1 MILDNINITAYKY
14 QFDSNLPLE
23 ERSFFNYTNPP
34 AFVESLNIKDF
45 LLDLGQL
52 QFNFDDTNE
61 NNYSLVPSEINFTV
75 ASIKTITD
83 FFGLYTNDIY
93 SRFKVEIKYNG
104 LVIWY
109 GVINPESFKQ
119 VYKPSPDSY
128 RLSFSAFGLEKEFA
142 DYFKTQLLESVDGE
156 SEVDPDEFLGINFI
170 KFTDLIKKQFNPDD
184 YSILYETDIDISLFK
199 VALDD
204 VLSNDYQSEYYPIT
218 FIKAG
223 FNNIVDLKESKFDW
237 FKKTLTAMGWVFY
250 FSGDTMVIKNRR
262 STVSGNYNILN
273 DALLEWEYN
282 KQFAES
288 GYNYILI
295 PDSEDIWTGDGLSN
309 TVSGDL
315 SGRVM
320 YGDRGYL
327 FSDVIQNFLETT
339 PFRDWS
345 VLNLPSPATDKYLF
359 VYESGQNVT
368 QYVDE
373 EGNIVVLNALTTNS
387 GTSFNYAGTV
397 TTLIRDRVLKL
408 ETGKSQGRLNGVT
421 NKLNEN
427 NEYDPEA
434 ENISYQLVNK
444 LYKITNINYGNAL
457 YQNQDTTP
465 TGKYMT
471 YQDYMRTPQALYNFS
486 SMLQSKSIKRVKA
499 RVKGLLLNNKSDN
512 FYFDNTELP
521 NSISFQLNSISYD
534 FINEITTLELE
545 QNI

>member
-1 MILDNINITAYKY
+1 M
-14 QFDSNLPLE
+14 
-23 ERSFFNYTNPP
+23 
-34 AFVESLNIKDF
+34 
-45 LLDLGQL
+45 
-52 QFNFDDTNE
+52 
-61 NNYSLVPSEINFTV
+61 
-75 ASIKTITD
+75 
-83 FFGLYTNDIY
+83 
-93 SRFKVEIKYNG
+93 
-104 LVIWY
+104 
-109 GVINPESFKQ
+109 
-119 VYKPSPDSY
+119 
-128 RLSFSAFGLEKEFA
+128 
-142 DYFKTQLLESVDGE
+142 QLLESVDGE
-156 SEVDPDEFLGINFI
+156 IEVDPDEFLGIDFI
-170 KFTDLIKKQFNPDD
+170 RFMDLIKKQFNPDD
-184 YSILYETDIDISLFK
+184 NNILYEAEEDISLFK

-218 FIKAG
+218 FIKVG

-273 DALLEWEYN
+273 DVLLEWEYN

-339 PFRDWS
+339 PFRNWS

-373 EGNIVVLNALTTNS
+373 DGNIVVLNALTTNS

-421 NKLNEN
+421 NELNEN

-457 YQNQDTTP
+457 YQSQDTTP

-512 FYFDNTELP
+512 FYFDNTEMP

>member
-1 MILDNINITAYKY
+1 
-14 QFDSNLPLE
+14 
-23 ERSFFNYTNPP
+23 
-34 AFVESLNIKDF
+34 
-45 LLDLGQL
+45 
-52 QFNFDDTNE
+52 
-61 NNYSLVPSEINFTV
+61 
-75 ASIKTITD
+75 
-83 FFGLYTNDIY
+83 
-93 SRFKVEIKYNG
+93 
-104 LVIWY
+104 
-109 GVINPESFKQ
+109 
-119 VYKPSPDSY
+119 
-128 RLSFSAFGLEKEFA
+128 
-142 DYFKTQLLESVDGE
+142 
-156 SEVDPDEFLGINFI
+156 
-170 KFTDLIKKQFNPDD
+170 
-184 YSILYETDIDISLFK
+184 
-199 VALDD
+199 
-204 VLSNDYQSEYYPIT
+204 
-218 FIKAG
+218 
-223 FNNIVDLKESKFDW
+223 
-237 FKKTLTAMGWVFY
+237 
-250 FSGDTMVIKNRR
+250 
-262 STVSGNYNILN
+262 
-273 DALLEWEYN
+273 
-282 KQFAES
+282 
-288 GYNYILI
+288 
-295 PDSEDIWTGDGLSN
+295 
-309 TVSGDL
+309 
-315 SGRVM
+315 M

-327 FSDVIQNFLETT
+327 FSDVIQNFLEST
-339 PFRDWS
+339 PFRNWS

-373 EGNIVVLNALTTNS
+373 DGNIVVLNALTTNS

-421 NKLNEN
+421 NELNGY